1 MVAETKMTSCEKAL
15 EKLIEVKKEEKVE
28 CLNQVDTSIKLK
40 SINIKIPEDLHRK
53 LKSKSALEGESTGS
67 IMKRLIADYI
77 G

>member
-1 MVAETKMTSCEKAL
+1 MVTETKAASSEKAL
-15 EKLIEVKKEEKVE
+15 EKPVEVKKEEKVE
-28 CLNQVDTSIKLK
+28 CLDQAGTTIKLK

-77 G
+77 K